1 MNEKKNLNEGKD
13 YNWMVRYVRNVLHT
27 VFKIYS
33 HFLFL
38 LVPISR
44 VRLDY
49 KIAGGVTSMMNFL
62 PVYLL

>member
-1 MNEKKNLNEGKD
+1 MKEED

-44 VRLDY
+44 LRLDY
-49 KIAGGVTSMMNFL
+49 KIARGVTSMMNFL
-62 PVYLL
+62 PVNLL